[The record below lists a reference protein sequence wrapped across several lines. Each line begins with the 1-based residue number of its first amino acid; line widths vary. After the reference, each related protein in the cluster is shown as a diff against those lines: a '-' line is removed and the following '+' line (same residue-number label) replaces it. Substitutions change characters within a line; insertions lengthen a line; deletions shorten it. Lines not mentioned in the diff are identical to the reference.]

1 MKYIELLIYNREVFL
16 VKYQEILVLVSFSLL
31 FFTRMKI

>member
-1 MKYIELLIYNREVFL
+1 MKYSQLLIYNREVFL
-16 VKYQEILVLVSFSLL
+16 VNYQEILVLVSFSLL